1 MIDKIDKISTISES
15 LTAYGSG
22 LLQGT
27 AYSRLHAHLTRTLV
41 QFDLS
46 IPEWKLLGQLY
57 DHRKVKLSELAELL
71 SYDPPM
77 VTKLAKQL
85 EKKGLVKRYHDEY
98 DGRSKI
104 ITNTLKGEKLIEKIE
119 PYVKKT
125 MASILKGVST
135 KDLHTYIKVLTIIVD
150 NTK

>member
-1 MIDKIDKISTISES
+1 MINKADKISPISS
-15 LTAYGSG
+15 SVTAYGSG

-27 AYSRLHAHLTRTLV
+27 AYSRLHVHLTRTLV

-57 DHRKVKLSELAELL
+57 DHGKVRLSELAELL

-85 EKKGLVKRYHDEY
+85 EKKELVKRFPDEY
-98 DGRSKI
+98 DERAKV
-104 ITNTLKGEKLIEKIE
+104 ITNTLKGKKLIEKIE

-125 MASILKGVST
+125 MATILDGVSSE
-135 KDLHTYIKVLTIIVD
+135 DLHTYIKVLTIIVN